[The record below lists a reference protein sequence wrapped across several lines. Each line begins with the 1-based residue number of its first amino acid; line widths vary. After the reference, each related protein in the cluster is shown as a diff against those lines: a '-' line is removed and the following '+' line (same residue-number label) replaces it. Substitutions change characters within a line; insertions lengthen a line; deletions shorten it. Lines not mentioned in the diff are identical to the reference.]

1 MNNKLILASAGWCGP
16 CQLLKQRLEKADL
29 LHLVE
34 IKDADTDGDF
44 FKQHDIKSV
53 PRLMQY
59 TLDGKLEKTIS
70 GIEEI
75 YKTIAQ

>member
-1 MNNKLILASAGWCGP
+1 MNNKLILASADWCGP

-34 IKDADTDGDF
+34 IKDADIDGDF

-53 PRLMQY
+53 PRLIIY
-59 TLDGKLEKTIS
+59 SLDGKLENSIS

-75 YKTIAQ
+75 YKTISQ